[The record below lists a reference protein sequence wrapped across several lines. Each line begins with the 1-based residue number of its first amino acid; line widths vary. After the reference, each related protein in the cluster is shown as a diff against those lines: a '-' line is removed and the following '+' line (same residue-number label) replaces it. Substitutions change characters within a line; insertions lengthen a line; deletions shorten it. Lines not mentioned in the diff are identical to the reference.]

1 MKFAGQDKYGEAV
14 VNCLRIYGPHTIR
27 EVAEILEID
36 QCRADTTMRR
46 LMCKGYAEP
55 TGERK
60 GTGSGRA
67 AVYRWIDAE
76 EPEERG
82 PMMNVYERA
91 RALTMADELIRTLRD
106 SYIPNQFDPFRVLRV
121 QVGA

>member
-27 EVAEILEID
+27 EVAELLEINIF
-36 QCRADTTMRR
+36 RADTTMRR
-46 LMCKGYAEP
+46 LICKGYVEP
-55 TGERK
+55 TGERQAN
-60 GTGSGRA
+60 GSGRA
-67 AVYRWIDAE
+67 AIYRWIDVD

-91 RALTMADELIRTLRD
+91 RAISMADDLVRSLRG
-106 SYIPNQFDPFRVLRV
+106 SYTPGLFDPFRVLRA
-121 QVGA
+121 QVGI